1 MNDPGSEPRGAGL
14 VQQSVLDRSEE
25 EAFEKPKGTMVLM
38 LVFLM
43 LLAGLWFLA
52 YQILLS
58 RQ

>member
-25 EAFEKPKGTMVLM
+25 EEFEKPKGTMVLM